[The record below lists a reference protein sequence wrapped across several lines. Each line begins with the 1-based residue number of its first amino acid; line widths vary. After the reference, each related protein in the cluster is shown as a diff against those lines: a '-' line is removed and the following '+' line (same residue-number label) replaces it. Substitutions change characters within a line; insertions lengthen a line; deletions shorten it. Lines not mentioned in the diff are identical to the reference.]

1 MYAIY
6 IIFVYILYHIY
17 ILPAVLRKN
26 WPVQARCRLMRNAR
40 SAPVAFCMVN
50 EMVTLDTSPSCA
62 VVHARIGW
70 ELSISMMG
78 QPGSLGRQQT
88 ALAYSIVS
96 SLPPFPTSIPKRFHS
111 SLRYQLSSPNSSS
124 TKRPESRIHH
134 ILRGLLANDDGKV
147 ILRWSDW
154 RQLCRHTEGIGACIC
169 LLLLCE
175 GMTYTHDLHL
185 SVPQVVVVVVR

>member
-1 MYAIY
+1 
-6 IIFVYILYHIY
+6 
-17 ILPAVLRKN
+17 
-26 WPVQARCRLMRNAR
+26 MRNAR
-40 SAPVAFCMVN
+40 SAPLAFCMVN

-70 ELSISMMG
+70 ELSMSMMG

-88 ALAYSIVS
+88 ALAAAYSIVS
-96 SLPPFPTSIPKRFHS
+96 SLPPFPTSIPKRFHL

-154 RQLCRHTEGIGACIC
+154 WQLCRHTEGIGACIC

-185 SVPQVVVVVVR
+185 SVPQVVVVP